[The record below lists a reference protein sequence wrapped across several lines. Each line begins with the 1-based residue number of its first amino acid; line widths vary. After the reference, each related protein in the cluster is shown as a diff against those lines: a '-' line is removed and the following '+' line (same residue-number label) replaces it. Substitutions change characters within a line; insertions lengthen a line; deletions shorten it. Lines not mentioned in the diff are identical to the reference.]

1 MSFFRGKKPIMKS
14 FWKCEDPQKDFN
26 SRKFQRKSLFKK
38 VALNEICLR
47 GKKQKVEWSRNEVQ
61 GLKTRFSVAWK
72 ASLNSLS
79 LFLSPPLSHS
89 LTHYL
94 YLSFALA
101 RAHTHSHTC
110 ARTHTYPAHTRS
122 HALEGQ
128 VFFSSQEW
136 ETKQVE
142 KWKFRKLKR
151 KRKGRE
157 TRK

>member
-1 MSFFRGKKPIMKS
+1 MFFNASYKMSFFKGKKPIMKS

-89 LTHYL
+89 LTISIFPLHL
-94 YLSFALA
+94 HARTPTHTPALA
-101 RAHTHSHTC
+101 HTPTPHTRAHTH
-110 ARTHTYPAHTRS
+110 
-122 HALEGQ
+122 LKDK
-128 VFFSSQEW
+128 FFFLLKS
-136 ETKQVE
+136 E
-142 KWKFRKLKR
+142 KRNKLKS
-151 KRKGRE
+151 E
-157 TRK
+157 SFEN